1 MFSAASA
8 SSAADALKRV
18 REEVSY
24 AHAKMQ
30 EEAERIDQIAAAK
43 LLKLRAQAQDRRCMC
58 AGINLGGTWVEAST
72 QLDTIVDVGA
82 GARASKAC
90 GICGTHYYCDA
101 VSGAWSRLSFRD
113 VLLRASPTWPVVQS
127 EHKKW
132 VQQLAEEEAGFA
144 KLVLAEAYALHA
156 SGEWRE
162 ELLEAE
168 EEEHTDRP
176 RGTEEEARAHLVHL
190 ASYLALAAPAVAIVR
205 AEGQAGTGEEMPEV
219 PAAVA
224 RSSIG
229 LKLSFTHLSFTR
241 RKKKGPSRPSST
253 LAD

>member
-1 MFSAASA
+1 MSPALGHLAAQ
-8 SSAADALKRV
+8 ALKRV
-18 REEVSY
+18 RESESY
-24 AHAKMQ
+24 AHKKMQ

-176 RGTEEEARAHLVHL
+176 RGAEEEARAHLVHL
-190 ASYLALAAPAVAIVR
+190 ASYVALAAPAVAIVR
-205 AEGQAGTGEEMPEV
+205 AEGVASV
-219 PAAVA
+219 PAAVS

-229 LKLSFTHLSFTR
+229 LKLSFTR
-241 RKKKGPSRPSST
+241 RKKKGPSRPPST